1 MEFTPIRKLMKANL
15 PIQNTW
21 PNLSQSPS
29 SSPCF
34 LWTSLGILNVFQPKR
49 SPQEL
54 WKVNKFQRTCKRFNN
69 IHTQVVTS
77 ALSLYFKDRNQT
89 YYVVPTHQ
97 VTHGK
102 KRTWFRV
109 LCHTQTTNSYHFMSG
124 QMFSYSSWWLNHPLE
139 KKHWSNW
146 IIFSRFRCQNQK
158 IYETTS
164 QYCTKLSMSADFS
177 AATI

>member
-139 KKHWSNW
+139 KNIGQIGSS
-146 IIFSRFRCQNQK
+146 FQGFGVK
-158 IYETTS
+158 I
-164 QYCTKLSMSADFS
+164 KKSMKPPASIAPS
-177 AATI
+177 